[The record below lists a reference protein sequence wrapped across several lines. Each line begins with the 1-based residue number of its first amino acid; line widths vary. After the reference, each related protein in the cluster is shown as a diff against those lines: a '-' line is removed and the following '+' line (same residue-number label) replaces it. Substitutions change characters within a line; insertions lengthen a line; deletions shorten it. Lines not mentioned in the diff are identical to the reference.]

1 MRKQYDFKIKGAKVF
16 GTCNEITR
24 LSKPLAIPVST
35 LTSAAIYRRAI
46 YRSVG
51 QSFAEVETKKN
62 KKMKS
67 LRPVQV
73 GRAVQAS
80 TVRITPIGDVDVSP
94 SYQRPC
100 YFAYK

>member
-24 LSKPLAIPVST
+24 LSRPLQSRFRR
-35 LTSAAIYRRAI
+35 LHAAIYRRAI